1 MDAEEFRRAA
11 YSAVDDRPLEEGEK
25 WVDIQ
30 KDIESK
36 IMPGLTRLVAL
47 GWLKKA
53 LRSVLA
59 EGLVPFY
66 LTVTLGTTST
76 CAVDRFQEIAEVK
89 REYPNLWIHVDA
101 AHAGAA
107 LLLEE
112 YHVAADKFDT
122 SCQFLPRRE
131 PLVFARS
138 ITPSYLQN
146 AYSASDLVTDYR
158 GWQIPLGRRFRAPK
172 IWSPPAYEA
181 ALTDKRDVLA
191 SDHIEKKVMLV
202 QKALIFLLWMIL
214 PTRPTPTQILA
225 APGPFEVDASAD
237 APTCSND
244 RSCERKGRAYWW
256 ELQLVLAQKHP
267 QDRSR
272 GKAIFDRDYGCEYL
286 PAFMTNSLRRIR
298 PVLEFH
304 RFEWELV
311 EAFGAFSKDPATG
324 QDSPET
330 AYKDMFYTA
339 KGLIL
344 AVENSRMLD
353 QRKTLPFS
361 EVLYQAWHVAQ
372 GYDDE
377 RKRRGVPPGHPGG
390 GPISNLKLMVQID
403 VRNEETLN
411 VLQAIWLA
419 NHLDYNVGDGAWY
432 EFNLKHPDWFFA
444 LIGTVNVKSTVF
456 LLRDHAAE
464 IGKKTIKGIH

>member
-1 MDAEEFRRAA
+1 
-11 YSAVDDRPLEEGEK
+11 
-25 WVDIQ
+25 
-30 KDIESK
+30 
-36 IMPGLTRLVAL
+36 
-47 GWLKKA
+47 
-53 LRSVLA
+53 
-59 EGLVPFY
+59 
-66 LTVTLGTTST
+66 
-76 CAVDRFQEIAEVK
+76 
-89 REYPNLWIHVDA
+89 
-101 AHAGAA
+101 
-107 LLLEE
+107 
-112 YHVAADKFDT
+112 
-122 SCQFLPRRE
+122 
-131 PLVFARS
+131 
-138 ITPSYLQN
+138 
-146 AYSASDLVTDYR
+146 
-158 GWQIPLGRRFRAPK
+158 
-172 IWSPPAYEA
+172 
-181 ALTDKRDVLA
+181 
-191 SDHIEKKVMLV
+191 MLV
-202 QKALIFLLWMIL
+202 EKALIFLLWMIL
-214 PTRPTPTQILA
+214 PTRSTPTQILA

-256 ELQLVLAQKHP
+256 ELQIVLAREHP
-267 QDRSR
+267 QDRSG
-272 GKAIFDRDYGCEYL
+272 GKTIFDRDYGCEYL

-298 PVLEFH
+298 PVLEYH
-304 RFEWELV
+304 RLEWEWV

-339 KGLIL
+339 QGLIV

-390 GPISNLKLMVQID
+390 GPISNLRLMVQID

-411 VLQAIWLA
+411 VLQAIWFA
-419 NHLDYNVGDGAWY
+419 NHLDYNVGDDAWY
-432 EFNLKHPDWFFA
+432 VISLKHPDWFFA

-464 IGKKTIKGIH
+464 IGKKTIKAIYVRWPLIHPDIWIDIGPHTLEDAGNTSTS